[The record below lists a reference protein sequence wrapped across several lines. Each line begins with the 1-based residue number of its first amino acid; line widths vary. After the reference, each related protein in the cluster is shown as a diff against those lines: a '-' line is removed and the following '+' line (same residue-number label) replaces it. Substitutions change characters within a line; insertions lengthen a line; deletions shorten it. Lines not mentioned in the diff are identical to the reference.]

1 MKIVLYTS
9 STCPFCIRAK
19 TLLDAKGLEYTEH
32 VMDARQDE
40 LAKVKAQYSH
50 PTVPLILID
59 GELIGG
65 CSELEALN
73 AAGKLG

>member
-1 MKIVLYTS
+1 MQITLYTS
-9 STCPFCIRAK
+9 STCPFCHRAK
-19 TLLDAKGLEYTEH
+19 ALLGGKGLEFTEH

-40 LAKVKAQYSH
+40 LAEVKAKYGHS
-50 PTVPLILID
+50 TVPLILID

-65 CSELEALN
+65 SSELEALN

>member
-19 TLLDAKGLEYTEH
+19 ALLDGKGLEYTEH

-40 LAKVKAQYSH
+40 LAKVKAEH
-50 PTVPLILID
+50 GHGTVPLILID
-59 GELIGG
+59 GKLIGG
-65 CSELEALN
+65 SSELEALN
-73 AAGKLG
+73 AAGKL